1 MSKFDVYVEE
11 AQKNIQYLDSMVA
24 LSEIKK
30 YYRAV
35 SIDLH
40 TIATAIAEGDTVTVR
55 MMKRYFSAVRSRSS
69 KQELKGL
76 KKSTAAAV
84 CDILDLYLKEHDT
97 KGD

>member
-1 MSKFDVYVEE
+1 MTKFDVYVEE
-11 AQKNIQYLDSMVA
+11 ARENIRYLDAMVA

-30 YYRAV
+30 YYRAI

-40 TIATAIAEGDTVTVR
+40 TIATAIAEGDTATVR
-55 MMKRYFSAVRSRSS
+55 MMGRYFSAVRDRSS
-69 KQELKGL
+69 DQELKGL